1 MSITVYSK
9 PACNQCDA
17 TKRAFDRAGLEFSVI
32 DMTQD
37 SDAFEKVKASGA
49 LAAPFVEVEFEDGS
63 TKSWAGFQPEEI
75 LSLV

>member
-17 TKRAFDRAGLEFSVI
+17 TKRAFDRVGLEISVI

-37 SDAFEKVKASGA
+37 LEAFEKVKAAGA
-49 LAAPFVEVEFEDGS
+49 QAAPFVEVSFEDGS

-75 LSLV
+75 LALV